1 MAVVKKKSPIFNVIR
16 FILVVIVVCWA
27 LFLLYWGVVTSLKP
41 PAETFTISGISI
53 PFVQFKPTAENWKVE
68 LSTRES
74 RSALINSILVA
85 IIASALAMSLGT
97 PAGYALARYRFQ
109 RIKNRDLTIW
119 FLSQRVLPPVAVV
132 IPFFLIMRTLHLL
145 DNIFALILINAT
157 FTLPFAVV
165 IMRQTFQELP
175 PELEEA
181 AAVDGCSDF
190 DAFRKISLPLAV
202 PTLVAVAAICVAFT
216 WNEFLFAL
224 ALTSLKARTF
234 PVYLAGAED
243 TRGVQFWFIATR
255 TILAMG
261 PPVVLALF
269 IQKYIVRGLT
279 FGAVKG

>member
-1 MAVVKKKSPIFNVIR
+1 MGVVKKKSPILK
-16 FILVVIVVCWA
+16 FIHYVLVVVVVCWA

-41 PAETFTISGISI
+41 PAETFTISGISV
-53 PFVQFKPTAENWKVE
+53 PFLQFKPTTENWRVE
-68 LSTRES
+68 VSTRES
-74 RSALINSILVA
+74 RSALLNSIVVA
-85 IIASALAMSLGT
+85 VFASAIAIGLGT
-97 PAGYALARYRFQ
+97 PAGYALARYQFR
-109 RIKNRDLTIW
+109 RVKNRDLTVW
-119 FLSQRVLPPVAVV
+119 YLSQRVLPPVAVV

-145 DNIFALILINAT
+145 DNVFALILINAT

-175 PELEEA
+175 IELEEA

-190 DAFRKISLPLAV
+190 NAFWKISLPLAV

-224 ALTSLKARTF
+224 SLTSLKARTF